1 MNSSSERIKARIF
14 IPIFISILVMLA
26 AFLTGIYWLQA
37 REVESQTRE
46 KIESVRIL
54 FEESIKNDSQLL
66 GSMLDFLEKT
76 PEIIRR
82 WKDRDKS
89 ALLNY
94 TSPIFESLRSRYRV
108 THFYFIDPD
117 DNRCF
122 LRVHK
127 PENSGDRIERATF
140 KKAKESGETC
150 AGIELGPYGTF
161 ALRVVRPWRVD
172 GQIVGYIELGEEIE
186 HMTSSLSKTLD
197 VDLIFAVSKS
207 FLKRDA
213 WEQGLNMM
221 GRKADWDMA
230 SDYVVIDSTGS
241 KTSPEL
247 MRYVLNRN
255 HGDKQDQFTAE
266 FEGITYRV
274 VFLGLYDVRDVEVG
288 KIVMFKDMTLAGK
301 NLKHMV
307 RVVFGLGLIIGLALM
322 GFFYIYVGTI
332 ENRLKKKRQ
341 ELDKEIEDRKRFQKS
356 LQDNLEFLSTL
367 IDEIPNP
374 IFYKD
379 HEGTYK
385 GCNNA
390 FASQIMGLPRDEI
403 IGRKIYDIPNKI
415 PLDLAKTYHEKD
427 MELLKQGGVQ
437 TYESEVKTSEGV
449 LRYFMFSKAV
459 FRDSSGNPAGIV
471 GVMLD
476 LTPHREAEMALVR
489 SREQTEE
496 VNKKLKESVEV
507 ATRLAAA
514 AQMANMAKSEFLAN
528 MSHEIRTPMNGIMGM
543 TDLALT
549 TELSPEQREYLVS
562 VRMSAECLLAIINDI
577 LDFSKMEAGK
587 LELSEIAF
595 ELPELVADTMGTMVI
610 QAHEKG
616 LELAYY
622 VPPEIPETLCG
633 DPGRLRQILINLLGN
648 SLKFT
653 EQGEVTV
660 LVELQHVD
668 EKEIGLHFII
678 QDTGIGIPADK
689 VAKIFDPFEQADS
702 STTRK
707 YGGTGLGLAIVSKLV
722 AMMHGRVWA
731 ESELNRGSKFHFTVR
746 LGVVDQKQSCVGSPR
761 FTNMR
766 DLKVLV
772 VDDNDTNLRIL
783 ELTLEQWE
791 MRPLCVKD
799 GFLGIA
805 ELKTAYESGKKF
817 DVALIDYMMPE
828 MDGIEL
834 IGRIRK
840 DDRFSKLVIIL
851 LTSGGDRFTT
861 NKWKELG
868 IETCLL
874 KPVKNSALQ
883 QAIMKSFDGSCD
895 STIIAPEIPTIAV
908 RRNKLKVL
916 LAEDNIINQ
925 KVATRIVE
933 KMGHS
938 VHIANDGI
946 EVLSLLDTE
955 SFDVIL
961 MDVQMPNMDGF
972 DATRAIRERE
982 KLSGAHIPII
992 AMTAHAMKG
1001 DMEECLDVGMDGYVS
1016 KPVNVKELEQALD
1029 DLVEERTK

>member
-1 MNSSSERIKARIF
+1 MSSSEESIKSKIL
-14 IPIFISILVMLA
+14 IPILISILVMLS
-26 AFLTGIYWLQA
+26 AFLTGIYWLHA
-37 REVESQTRE
+37 REVESQARE
-46 KIESVRIL
+46 TMESVRIL
-54 FEESIKNDSQLL
+54 FVELIRNDSQLL
-66 GSMLDFLEKT
+66 ASMLDFLEKDQ
-76 PEIIRR
+76 EIIKH

-89 ALLNY
+89 ALFHY
-94 TSPIFESLRSRYRV
+94 TSPIFELLRSRYRV

-117 DNRCF
+117 ENKCF

-127 PENSGDRIERATF
+127 PESSGDRIEGTTLKR
-140 KKAKESGETC
+140 AKESGETC

-161 ALRVVRPWRVD
+161 ALRVVRPWHFN
-172 GQIVGYIELGEEIE
+172 GQVVGYLELGEEIE
-186 HMTSSLSKTLD
+186 HVTTGLTKALD
-197 VDLIFAVSKS
+197 VDLIFAISKS
-207 FLKRDA
+207 FLERDT
-213 WEQGLNMM
+213 WEQGIKMM

-230 SDYVVIDSTGS
+230 SDYVAIDFTGS
-241 KTSPEL
+241 KTSPDL
-247 MRYVLNRN
+247 MGYLLNWN
-255 HGDKQDQFTAE
+255 QADKRDQLTAE
-266 FEGITYRV
+266 FKDVTYRV
-274 VFLGLYDVRDVEVG
+274 VFLPLYDVRDVEVG
-288 KIVMFKDMTLAGK
+288 KIVILKDMTVASK
-301 NLKHMV
+301 NLRHLVKA
-307 RVVFGLGLIIGLALM
+307 VVGLGLIIGLALM
-322 GFFYIYVGTI
+322 GFFYVYVGTI
-332 ENRLKKKRQ
+332 ENRLKTERQ
-341 ELDKEIEDRKRFQKS
+341 KLDREIEEKALYQKS
-356 LQDNLEFLSTL
+356 VQDNLEFLSTL
-367 IDEIPNP
+367 IDEIPSP

-379 HEGTYK
+379 HEGIYK

-390 FASQIMGLPRDEI
+390 FARQIMGLPRDEI
-403 IGRKIYDIPNKI
+403 IARKVYDIPNKI
-415 PLDLAKTYHEKD
+415 PLDLAKIYHEKD

-437 TYESEVKTSEGV
+437 TYESEVKTSDGV
-449 LRYFMFSKAV
+449 IRYFMFNKAV
-459 FRDSSGNPAGIV
+459 FKDASGDPAGIV

-489 SREQTEE
+489 SREQTEA
-496 VNKKLKESVEV
+496 VNEKLKESVEV
-507 ATRLAAA
+507 ATRLAAE

-595 ELPELVADTMGTMVI
+595 ELRELVADTMGTMVI
-610 QAHEKG
+610 QAYAKG

-622 VPPEIPETLCG
+622 VPPEIPEILCG

-648 SLKFT
+648 SIKFT
-653 EQGEVTV
+653 DQGEVTV
-660 LVELQHVD
+660 RVELQHVD
-668 EKEIGLHFII
+668 GKEIGLHFII
-678 QDTGIGIPADK
+678 QDTGIGIPVNK
-689 VAKIFDPFEQADS
+689 VGKIFDPFEQADS

-731 ESELNRGSKFHFTVR
+731 ESELDRGSKFHFTVR
-746 LGVVDQKQSCVGSPR
+746 LRLGDEKQTCIGYPR
-761 FTNMR
+761 FNSMKNLR
-766 DLKVLV
+766 VLV
-772 VDDNDTNLRIL
+772 VDDNDTNRRIL

-791 MRPLCVKD
+791 MRPVCVRD
-799 GFLGIA
+799 GYLGIA
-805 ELKTAYESGKKF
+805 ELKTAYESGEKF

-851 LTSGGDRFTT
+851 LTSGGDRFTA

-895 STIIAPEIPTIAV
+895 STTIAPEIPTIAV
-908 RRNKLKVL
+908 SRNTLKVL

-925 KVATRIVE
+925 KVATRFLE

-938 VHIANDGI
+938 VHIANDGT

-972 DATRAIRERE
+972 DATRTIRERE
-982 KLSGAHIPII
+982 NLGAHIPIL
-992 AMTAHAMKG
+992 AMTAYAMKG
-1001 DMEECLDVGMDGYVS
+1001 DMEKCFEVGMDGYVS
-1016 KPVNVKELEQALD
+1016 KPINVKELQQALD
-1029 DLVEERTK
+1029 DLAKDITK